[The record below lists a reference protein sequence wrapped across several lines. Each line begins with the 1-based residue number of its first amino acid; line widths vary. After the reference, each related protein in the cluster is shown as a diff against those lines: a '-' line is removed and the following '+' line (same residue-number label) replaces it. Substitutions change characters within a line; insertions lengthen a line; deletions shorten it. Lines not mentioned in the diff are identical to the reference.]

1 MEGGDCLDESL
12 VTVSLQRVMWILAA
26 LGWKLKVAEVDGKDL
41 VLTVRKPLLS
51 ANGEVVEDG

>member
-1 MEGGDCLDESL
+1 MDESL